1 MARMGLAFLVF
12 APKSGQEH
20 LGFRLGLDLAGGTIL
35 TYKADTSTLSSA
47 DTPDA
52 MSTLR
57 NIIER
62 RVNIFGVSEPVVQTE
77 SVSLG
82 GGAEQRLIV
91 ELPGVT
97 DVDAAVKQLGQ
108 TPLLE
113 FKLEHDPA
121 PGTTTPTYVATG
133 LTGRFLKH
141 ASIDFQGGSA
151 SIIQTPVVALQF
163 DADGGK
169 LFGDITSQHIG
180 ERLAIFLDGEIKGD
194 PTIQSAITDGRAI
207 ITGLSADEAKQ
218 MASNLNFGALPI
230 PISLV
235 GAESIGP
242 TLGNEV
248 TQAGVLAG
256 LWGFVIVAAFMILW
270 YRLPGLVAVFGLS
283 MYSVLMLT
291 VFKFLPVTLTA
302 PGIAGFILSIGMAV
316 DAHIL
321 IFERVKEEIRS
332 GKDVLT
338 SISDGFSRA
347 WLSIRDGNVTGI
359 LTAVILFY
367 TTTSLVRGFA
377 LTLLLGITLSLF
389 TAVAITHTLL
399 NAVAPKKMSPAVKFL
414 FGNGLSK

>member
-1 MARMGLAFLVF
+1 
-12 APKSGQEH
+12 
-20 LGFRLGLDLAGGTIL
+20 
-35 TYKADTSTLSSA
+35 
-47 DTPDA
+47 
-52 MSTLR
+52 
-57 NIIER
+57 
-62 RVNIFGVSEPVVQTE
+62 
-77 SVSLG
+77 
-82 GGAEQRLIV
+82 
-91 ELPGVT
+91 
-97 DVDAAVKQLGQ
+97 
-108 TPLLE
+108 
-113 FKLEHDPA
+113 
-121 PGTTTPTYVATG
+121 
-133 LTGRFLKH
+133 
-141 ASIDFQGGSA
+141 
-151 SIIQTPVVALQF
+151 
-163 DADGGK
+163 
-169 LFGDITSQHIG
+169 
-180 ERLAIFLDGEIKGD
+180 
-194 PTIQSAITDGRAI
+194 
-207 ITGLSADEAKQ
+207 
-218 MASNLNFGALPI
+218 
-230 PISLV
+230 
-235 GAESIGP
+235 
-242 TLGNEV
+242 
-248 TQAGVLAG
+248 
-256 LWGFVIVAAFMILW
+256 MILW